1 MAGVGNYFEN
11 KYNGL
16 KMEKNCFRWELN
28 SKPFTMA
35 KVGNYFENRKNCQKK
50 KKIAFGGN

>member
-1 MAGVGNYFEN
+1 MARVGNYFEN

-16 KMEKNCFRWELN
+16 KMEKICFRWELN

-35 KVGNYFENRKNCQKK
+35 KVGNYFENIKNCQKK